1 MTRWNRF
8 AFALLA
14 LLLSLGL
21 LGVASGAAHAK
32 KKDEDADKSKKL
44 GVSKQVSDKL
54 LEAYALFDEGNGDG
68 ALQIVDAL
76 AKKRK
81 LKPPEMAQIHR
92 FRGYI
97 YADKGQ
103 NEKAVAEFEQ
113 SLALHGLEPKTES
126 DLIYSL
132 AQMYTQ
138 LDQYDKSLA
147 LINQWFEREEN
158 PKPDAY
164 FLKGMILVQQEKF
177 KEAAEPVE
185 KAIELA
191 DKPKESWLTTQ
202 GVIYSN
208 LQEFDKVEV
217 VLRKLVEMA
226 PEKMQYWTQ
235 LAAVQ
240 NHLGMEEKALATMQV
255 AYQGKILKGDKELR
269 QLASLLFL
277 QQQPFDC
284 AKIIKD
290 ALDTGAMEADSNA
303 YRLISNCYIAAREQ
317 DRALVPLAKAAEL
330 SPDADMYMLLG
341 QMYLQKEKFEPALDA
356 LKKAL
361 VKAKPEQR
369 GSVELLTGIGQI
381 GTEQLDAAERS
392 FKAALADAKVKR
404 AAESYLKFIEDKR
417 MRDAQEQAV
426 TAAAAAATEG

>member
-1 MTRWNRF
+1 MTRWNRL

-14 LLLSLGL
+14 LLLSFGL
-21 LGVASGAAHAK
+21 VAGAVQAK
-32 KKDEDADKSKKL
+32 KKEEDPDQSKKL

-54 LEAYALFDEGNGDG
+54 LEAYKLFDEGQPDA
-68 ALQIVDAL
+68 ALAIVDAL

-97 YADKGQ
+97 YADKDQ
-103 NEKAVAEFEQ
+103 SEKAVAEFEK

-138 LDQYDKSLA
+138 LDQYDKSLD

-177 KEAAEPVE
+177 KEAAEPVA
-185 KAIELA
+185 KAIEMT

-202 GVIYSN
+202 GVIHSN
-208 LQEFDKVEV
+208 LQEFDKVEEI
-217 VLRKLVEMA
+217 LEKLVEMA
-226 PEKMQYWTQ
+226 PQKVQYWTQ

-240 NHLGMEEKALATMQV
+240 NHLGKEQKALATMQI
-255 AYQGKILKGDKELR
+255 AYEGGLLKGDKELR

-290 ALDTGAMEADSNA
+290 ALDSGAIEADSNA
-303 YRLISNCYIAAREQ
+303 YRLISNCYIAARENEK
-317 DRALVPLAKAAEL
+317 ALVPLAKAGEL
-330 SPDADMYMLLG
+330 SPDGDMYMLLG
-341 QMYLQKEKFEPALDA
+341 QMYLQKEKFEPALET

-361 VKAKPEQR
+361 AKAKPEQR
-369 GSVELLTGIGQI
+369 GSVHLLMGIGQI
-381 GTEQLDAAERS
+381 GTNQLDAAESS
-392 FKAALADAKVKR
+392 FKSALADAKVKK
-404 AAESYLKFIEDKR
+404 AAESYLKFIEDKK
-417 MRDAQEQAV
+417 MREAQEQAI
-426 TAAAAAATEG
+426 TAAAEPATEG